1 MYKTF
6 LETVLPSDG
15 TYVITGIT
23 NKTNVRQRYA
33 ESLEQ
38 AYKNIEFFKGDPPT
52 NVYFALST
60 FEGLSRK
67 AVDSIYIKSF
77 FLDLD
82 VGKAKNSYATKEDAF
97 VGLDKFIND
106 TGLPEP
112 TIIDSGN
119 GLHVYWILN
128 DQIETSQ
135 WKPYAE
141 KFKQLCVKHNLIID
155 PAVPADAARVLR
167 VPFTFN
173 YNTKDG
179 EAPVEVTFI
188 NEIKQ
193 YDLDELTSK
202 FGEVVAQP
210 VFDLGQVNKGLD
222 EETRKMLGL
231 DNYEY
236 VFETIAVESLNGRG
250 CNQIKWILENSTSCP
265 EPMWY
270 AGLSVAIRCV
280 DGDTAIHTMS
290 EDYSGYNRED
300 TERKARATLKA
311 KWAYSC
317 EKFEENNPGG
327 CEGCPFRG
335 KIASPTHIGKRLR
348 FAKPGA
354 DHASVID
361 EQGDTSSTTAPEE
374 QSVSVKYPKEYITFP
389 DALHPFM
396 RPVGGGVYYQP
407 AGKPRKDGTVSQEA
421 PFPILHHD
429 FIPIKRLYSYQDGE
443 CLQVR
448 LFLPMDGHREFILPM
463 NVVCA
468 TDKFKDFL
476 FKNGIFVSPKYF
488 DIFRDYL
495 VKWAQYLLNV
505 KKADDMRMQ
514 MGWTSNPDNGSF
526 VVGNVEITPGGK
538 FNCPISPTARN
549 VIDILKPAGTYEVW
563 RQSAD
568 MLNQQGFEFHAFAML
583 TGFGSPL
590 IKFTPATGLV
600 VSLCGEKGAGKTAA
614 LHAGLSV
621 FGSPNDQK
629 ITTEEGSTPQAL
641 QQRQSTLNNIMLGVD
656 ETSNTSPAL
665 ASKMAYSL
673 PMNTKGKLRLTSSY
687 NVERKTSEGARNIVL
702 MTTNQSMVQKIYAFK
717 DDPGGEL
724 RRLFELDMFKPQGKL
739 DDEIGTRIFNPFNT
753 NYGHAGPMFIE
764 ACYGLGLP
772 EVVKTVSKWHSRLL
786 TEFSNDTDYTFWN
799 GGLAAI
805 FAAGEIAVRAGIINM
820 DIERVFRVILQEMFI
835 IHKSRKKS
843 ELDYEELVS
852 EYVTQNLNS
861 LLAINDGKVSIEPR
875 SGKLD
880 IRCEVDTGF
889 TYIVKKPFKEFLK
902 AKNINITQMEAVLQK
917 NGILFNDEATDKKRM
932 ATGWKD
938 AVGTFNLRA
947 YKFKLDVSDVI
958 DGSES
963 GQDSSV

>member
-6 LETVLPSDG
+6 LETVLPSFG
-15 TYVITGIT
+15 TYVIVGIKD
-23 NKTNVRQRYA
+23 KTVVQQKYA
-33 ESLEQ
+33 ENLDK
-38 AYKNIEFFKGDPPT
+38 AYEEIERFKTKPPNNI
-52 NVYFALST
+52 YFALST
-60 FEGLSRK
+60 FKAPSRK
-67 AVDSIYIKSF
+67 AADSIYVKSF

-82 VGKAKNSYATKEDAF
+82 VGKAKNSYETKQQAF
-97 VGLDKFIND
+97 IALSKFLDD

-119 GLHVYWILN
+119 GLHVYWILKE
-128 DQIETSQ
+128 QLETAK
-135 WKPYAE
+135 WKVYAE
-141 KFKQLCVKHNLIID
+141 AFKKLCVKHQLIID
-155 PAVPADAARVLR
+155 PAVPSDAARVLR
-167 VPFTFN
+167 VPYTFN
-173 YNTKDG
+173 YNVKEG
-179 EAPVEVTFI
+179 EEPVEVSVL
-188 NEIKQ
+188 NEIREFE
-193 YDLDELTSK
+193 LDEIIS
-202 FGEVVAQP
+202 
-210 VFDLGQVNKGLD
+210 VFDSVPEPTTFDLSQVKKGLD
-222 EETRKMLGL
+222 DETRKMLGL
-231 DNYEY
+231 DNYEF
-236 VFETIAVESLNGRG
+236 VFEKIAIESLEGRG
-250 CNQIKWILENSTSCP
+250 CNQIKWILQHAATCP
-265 EPMWY
+265 EPLWK

-290 EDYSGYNRED
+290 EAYPGYSAAE
-300 TERKARATLKA
+300 TEKKANDCLQA

-317 EKFEENNPGG
+317 EKIEGENPGG
-327 CEGCPFRG
+327 CDGCPFRG
-335 KIASPTHIGKRLR
+335 KIPSPTHIGKRLR
-348 FAKPGA
+348 IAQPRA
-354 DHASVID
+354 DDAPV
-361 EQGDTSSTTAPEE
+361 GDSGSSPAEE
-374 QSVSVKYPKEYITFP
+374 THESVSASKFPKEYITFP

-407 AGKPRKDGTVSQEA
+407 AGKPRKDGSVSQEA

-505 KKADDMRMQ
+505 TKADDMRMQ
-514 MGWTSNPDNGSF
+514 MGWTNNPENGSF
-526 VVGNVEITPGGK
+526 VVGTTEITPGGR
-538 FNCPISPTARN
+538 FNCPVSPTARN
-549 VIDILKPAGTYEVW
+549 VVDILRPVGSYEVW

-568 MLNQQGFEFHAFAML
+568 MLNQPGFEFHAFAML
-583 TGFGSPL
+583 AGFGSPL

-600 VSLCGEKGAGKTAA
+600 ISLCGEKGAGKTAA

-621 FGSPNDQK
+621 FGSPIDQK
-629 ITTEEGSTPQAL
+629 ITTEEGATQQAL
-641 QQRQSTLNNIMLGVD
+641 QQRQSTLNSIMLGLD
-656 ETSNTSPAL
+656 EASNASPAL
-665 ASKMAYSL
+665 ASKMAYTL

-724 RRLFELDMFKPQGKL
+724 RRLFELDMFKLQGKM
-739 DDEIGTRIFNPFNT
+739 DDEIGTKIFNPFNT
-753 NYGHAGPMFIE
+753 NYGHAGVMFIE
-764 ACYGLGLP
+764 ACYDLGLP
-772 EVVKTVSKWHSRLL
+772 EVVKLVSKWHSRLL

-799 GGLAAI
+799 GGIAAI
-805 FAAGEIAVRAGIINM
+805 FAAGEIAARANIVEL
-820 DIERVFRVILQEMFI
+820 DIEHIYRKILEEMFI

-902 AKNINITQMEAVLQK
+902 AKNINISQMETALTK
-917 NGILFNDEATDKKRM
+917 HGILFQDEHTDKKRM

-938 AVGTFNLRA
+938 AVGSFNLRA

-958 DGSES
+958 DGSEP
-963 GQDSSV
+963 GQDSRL